1 MENILLKRASSG
13 GGGGGGGLTATT
25 EEKTGA
31 DCSGSDG
38 STNRVLT
45 LTNTSLSSTEL
56 VTINGVTQSARAG
69 DYTASHLSTSS
80 TITFLGEI
88 YNDDELTVRYYVT

>member
-1 MENILLKRASSG
+1 MENILLKRGSSG
-13 GGGGGGGLTATT
+13 SGGGGGLTATT

-31 DCSGSDG
+31 DCSGSSG
-38 STNRVLT
+38 STNRILT

-69 DYTASHLSTSS
+69 DYTASHLAASS

-88 YNDDELTVRYYVT
+88 YNDDELTVRYYVA